1 MQKNTSNLAKT
12 WRVINFCT
20 QNALKRQKETPKTLY
35 LQGFR
40 EFFVLFPLAPDK
52 EILNNSVQRFYHE
65 VLQLSVLSTTYGLS
79 DFLLPYCCHWTVH
92 IIHQSHNKINAF
104 AKISYINFAYII
116 FNLVCGTIAV
126 RNRPLYTVFKN
137 QNLQG
142 KDFIF
147 PPSKIGFY
155 RSTFVT
161 QQRLKTLILCG

>member
-1 MQKNTSNLAKT
+1 MLPNRCQSVLTSAANGVVK
-12 WRVINFCT
+12 
-20 QNALKRQKETPKTLY
+20 P
-35 LQGFR
+35 
-40 EFFVLFPLAPDK
+40 FVGCDMSFPLAPDK

>member
-1 MQKNTSNLAKT
+1 M
-12 WRVINFCT
+12 RGCP
-20 QNALKRQKETPKTLY
+20 R
-35 LQGFR
+35 LQGFFR
-40 EFFVLFPLAPDK
+40 LLPLAPDK
-52 EILNNSVQRFYHE
+52 EILNNSVQKFYHE
-65 VLQLSVLSTTYGLS
+65 VLQLSVLSTTYGLY
-79 DFLLPYCCHWTVH
+79 DFLLPYCCHWTVR

-116 FNLVCGTIAV
+116 FNLVSGTIAV

>member
-1 MQKNTSNLAKT
+1 MQLM
-12 WRVINFCT
+12 
-20 QNALKRQKETPKTLY
+20 
-35 LQGFR
+35 
-40 EFFVLFPLAPDK
+40 PD
-52 EILNNSVQRFYHE
+52 
-65 VLQLSVLSTTYGLS
+65 
-79 DFLLPYCCHWTVH
+79 
-92 IIHQSHNKINAF
+92 NKINAF

-116 FNLVCGTIAV
+116 FNLVSGTIAV

-161 QQRLKTLILCG
+161 Q

>member
-1 MQKNTSNLAKT
+1 M
-12 WRVINFCT
+12 RFF
-20 QNALKRQKETPKTLY
+20 RLY
-35 LQGFR
+35 D
-40 EFFVLFPLAPDK
+40 LFPLAPDK